1 MHAKTWWRLAWTLL
15 IAAGLLACSR
25 PDPEQELRDRIEM
38 LQRHIDSR
46 DAAAVGSV
54 LAVDFVGN
62 AGMDRKGAQRL
73 AAGTFLR
80 YRDVGMRIGP
90 LQVEMRG
97 ERHATVAFSAAAAGG
112 AGLLPEDAQLY
123 AVTTGWRLDD
133 GDWVMT
139 SAQWKPAL

>member
-1 MHAKTWWRLAWTLL
+1 MHANFWRRLL
-15 IAAGLLACSR
+15 CAAAMSLGLLACSR
-25 PDPEQELRDRIEM
+25 PDPEQQLRERIEM

-54 LAVDFVGN
+54 LASDFVGN
-62 AGMDRKGAQRL
+62 DGMDRRGAQRL

-80 YRDVGMRIGP
+80 YRDVGVRIGP

-97 ERHATVAFSAAAAGG
+97 ERHAKVRFMAAASGG
-112 AGLLPEDAQLY
+112 AGLLPQDAQVY
-123 AVTTGWRLDD
+123 ALTTGWRLDD

-139 SAQWKPAL
+139 NAQWTPAL